1 MRITRSMTRCA
12 AIGRQAALA
21 LIVSLAG
28 CGGNSAD
35 TAGTPPAVP
44 AARLASQAAASF
56 PATCASMQGMSI
68 GSAAIALPTHGAVVD
83 TATFY
88 ASTDANN
95 PYGAYCALRGH
106 VKSVDLAAPDIYF
119 AVNLPNN
126 WNSKA
131 IHFGGSG
138 FDGHVIDGT
147 EQVRLSGANS
157 VPPLAQGYA
166 TYGDD
171 AGHQAA
177 EITDGSFAMNDEALA
192 NFGRNALKK
201 THDVAQVLMTT
212 RYGGSAAKAYFLGT
226 STGGRDALTYLQH
239 WPADYDGAIV
249 NQPALN
255 YTATRMSNVAIGRA
269 LYRNGGAGWIN
280 VAKTLLVQQTVMAS
294 CDALDGVAD
303 GVISNVEACRMRN
316 EPILASLRCSG
327 GADLGDGCLSD
338 AQIDTVRVVEAPME
352 LRSFTLANGVVR
364 NGGYNFLEGSQIAN
378 GDRHFG
384 TRAIPSTPPAKDVDA
399 SLYFT
404 GDQWARYFMARD
416 AAFNPLDFDPV
427 NPGSYQ
433 ARIQAVS
440 ALTDAADPD
449 LGAFFARGGKLILV
463 HGLADEV
470 ISTNGTVAYF
480 QRLRDTAGA
489 GVVAASVRFYT
500 VPGMGHGSGV
510 FKPSW
515 DSLGALEAWAE
526 HGTPPAGPIVVDT
539 ASATAGRSRPLC
551 EYPGWPKYSG
561 SGAVNSAASY
571 SCSQAPA
578 PAPACDYLPHGVATF
593 RGGDIW
599 GEELNLSVDPATLAY
614 SISVSASAQ
623 RSVGTVRSGTLQ
635 PRGACSYA
643 SGENGATFTFG
654 AGGVLQGAMA
664 APSGNSLLPLIAFA
678 STTSDYLALANIYN
692 ASGAQGDGA
701 GGLSPW
707 NGALR
712 LRSSAPTWQTCQAA
726 GGGLIVYDPTCAN
739 TTKGYL
745 AYNATRAAFD
755 LYTTPSAAPA
765 ATAGGTLAGSVIGGV
780 VNGTVVPLVL
790 MRGSATS
797 YGLRMLAPQVS
808 LAAGAGDGGYAAIR
822 STGVNTA
829 LQVAGAAAHGAAL
842 QGTLAYNTPVAGVV
856 TSSGGYAGTL
866 LFNGGIYGFSG
877 GGYVEFG
884 VRR

>member
-1 MRITRSMTRCA
+1 MRSIILLFKPRHYAT
-12 AIGRQAALA
+12 LA
-21 LIVSLAG
+21 LCVSLAG
-28 CGGNSAD
+28 CGGSAGD
-35 TAGTPPAVP
+35 LPQAGPATKL
-44 AARLASQAAASF
+44 LAQAVTSF

-68 GSAAIALPTHGAVVD
+68 ASAAIALPTHGAVVD
-83 TATFY
+83 TATFH
-88 ASTDANN
+88 ASTDADN

-106 VKSVDLAAPDIYF
+106 VKSVDLTAPDIYF

-126 WNSKA
+126 WNNKA

-138 FDGHVIDGT
+138 FDGTVIDGT
-147 EQVRLSGANS
+147 EQVRLSSANS

-171 AGHQAA
+171 SGHQAA

-201 THDVAQVLMTT
+201 THDVAYVLMNT
-212 RYGGSAAKAYFLGT
+212 RYGEGADKAYFLGT

-239 WPADYDGAIV
+239 WPADYDGAVV

-280 VAKTLLVQQTVMAS
+280 VAKTLLIQQTVLAS

-316 EPILASLRCSG
+316 EQILATLRCSG

-352 LRSFTLANGVVR
+352 LRNFTLANGVVR

-378 GDRHFG
+378 GDRNFG
-384 TRAIPSTPPAKDVDA
+384 TRATPSIPPTKDVDA

-404 GDQWARYFMARD
+404 GDQWGRYFMARD
-416 AAFNPLDFDPV
+416 AGFNPLNLDPV

-440 ALTDAADPD
+440 ALTDAANPD
-449 LGAFFARGGKLILV
+449 LGVFFAHGGKLILL

-470 ISTNGTVAYF
+470 ISTNGTIAYF
-480 QRLRDTAGA
+480 QRLIDTAGA
-489 GVVAASVRFYT
+489 GVVAANVRFYT

-515 DSLGALEAWAE
+515 DSLGALEAWTDN
-526 HGTPPAGPIVVDT
+526 GTPPAGPIVVDT

-571 SCSQAPA
+571 GCSQAPA
-578 PAPACDYLPHGVATF
+578 AAPPCANLPNGATTF
-593 RGGDIW
+593 RGGDLW
-599 GEELNLSVDPATLAY
+599 GEELNLTFDPATLAY
-614 SISVSASAQ
+614 SITVSASTQ
-623 RSVGTVRSGTLQ
+623 RSAGSIRSGTLQ
-635 PRGACSYA
+635 PRGACTYA
-643 SGENGATFTFG
+643 SAENGATFTFG
-654 AGGVLQGAMA
+654 AGGVLQGAIA
-664 APSGNSLLPLIAFA
+664 APSGNTFLPLMAFA
-678 STTSDYLALANIYN
+678 STTGDYLALANIYN
-692 ASGAQGDGA
+692 ASGAQGNGA
-701 GGLSPW
+701 GGLNAW

-712 LRSSAPTWQTCQAA
+712 FRSSAPTWQSCQAA
-726 GGGLIVYDPTCAN
+726 GGGFIVYDTTCAN

-755 LYTTPSAAPA
+755 LYSTPSGSPA
-765 ATAGGTLAGSVIGGV
+765 ATTGGTLAGSVIGGV

-790 MRGSATS
+790 MRNSSTS
-797 YGLRMLAPQVS
+797 YGLRMLAPQLS
-808 LAAGAGDGGYAAIR
+808 LSAGAGDGSYASIGSGGINA
-822 STGVNTA
+822 A
-829 LQVAGAAAHGAAL
+829 LNVSGTAAHGAAL
-842 QGTLAYNTPVAGVV
+842 QGTLAYNNPVVGVV
-856 TSSGGYAGTL
+856 TSSGDYAGAL
-866 LFNGGIYGFSG
+866 LFNAGIYGFSA
-877 GGYVEFG
+877 GGYFEFG
-884 VRR
+884 VKR